1 MSWFPIIALAVVTL
15 GFAILVLK
23 LEKRGWTM
31 FAAVITFGLAGY
43 ATQGAP
49 EMPGAPKEAQVIE
62 KRESGEALVQSRR
75 AMFNP
80 DLPQT
85 PYLTLSDGQARA
97 GDFAAAAEFLRKGV
111 NDNPQHAEAWLAL
124 GNALVEHAEGNL
136 TPASLYAYGKAEVAA
151 PGHPGIAYYL
161 GVALIRSGRPVEARG
176 VWTEMLANA
185 PEDAPFRAELTA
197 RIERLDAMLA
207 QSGVQSAPLPSDQ
220 AQTADGQTAE

>member
-1 MSWFPIIALAVVTL
+1 MSWFPIIVLAVLAL
-15 GFAILVLK
+15 GFAIFVLK
-23 LEKRGWTM
+23 LEKRAWTM
-31 FAAVITFGLAGY
+31 FAAVLTFGLAGY
-43 ATQGAP
+43 ATQAAP
-49 EMPGAPKEAQVIE
+49 EMPGAPKQARSVE
-62 KRESGEALVQSRR
+62 KRASGEAMVESRR

-136 TPASLYAYGKAEVAA
+136 TPASLYAYGKADAAA
-151 PGHPGIAYYL
+151 PGHPGIAHYL

-176 VWTEMLANA
+176 VWAEMLADA
-185 PEDAPFRAELTA
+185 PEDAPFRAELTE
-197 RIERLDAMLA
+197 RIQRLDEMLA
-207 QSGVQSAPLPSDQ
+207 QSG
-220 AQTADGQTAE
+220 AQPVE

>member
-1 MSWFPIIALAVVTL
+1 MSWFPIIVLAVLAL
-15 GFAILVLK
+15 GFAIFVLK
-23 LEKRGWTM
+23 LEKRAWTM
-31 FAAVITFGLAGY
+31 FAAVLTFGLAGY
-43 ATQGAP
+43 ATQAAP
-49 EMPGAPKEAQVIE
+49 EMPGAPKQARSVE
-62 KRESGEALVQSRR
+62 KRASGEAMVESRR

-136 TPASLYAYGKAEVAA
+136 TPASLYAYSKADAAA

-176 VWTEMLANA
+176 VWAEMLADA
-185 PEDAPFRAELTA
+185 PEDAPFRAELTE
-197 RIERLDAMLA
+197 RIQRLDEMLA
-207 QSGVQSAPLPSDQ
+207 QSG
-220 AQTADGQTAE
+220 AQPVE